1 MSGVPELR
9 SEEVRGVRACLDEL
23 CSRTADE
30 STSTGEE
37 PTRTLAALI
46 DGVVNLLQLDFAYV
60 RLDEG
65 VEAAPIEV
73 SRAGEALRAAA
84 GEALRAAGAAQ
95 IGRALRRW
103 LPAAAHG
110 TPRVIP
116 NPVGDGEVAI
126 ATLALGLHDPV
137 GLLAVGSKR
146 KDFPTPSERLLL
158 QMAVNQAVIRMH
170 EILRLAER
178 RHSAAALEERTTQLM
193 AVNAELRQR
202 LAERERTEQERLKLA
217 SLVENSSD
225 FIGLASIDGRLVFV
239 NAAGQ
244 RMLAAPEGVQRSH
257 IFDYVADA
265 DRGKLEQE
273 ILPILMATGRWD
285 GEVRFRHFGAGRDVP
300 MLAHVFLIKE
310 PRSEVPVAMATI
322 SKDITQRKREEA
334 ELLLVKDELAAELS
348 AMKRLHEFSTQL
360 LTKSDLSSL
369 LTEVLS
375 ATLAMQHA
383 DFGNVQLYDPVTRH
397 LDIVVQRGCDV
408 GVLQRIAGSEG
419 ACCDRA
425 LARGGRVIIEDVE
438 ADPAFAPRR
447 AIAAAAGFRAMQAT
461 PLFASNGEPLGVI
474 STYFRRPHRPS
485 ERDLRL
491 TDLYARQ
498 AAEMIERE
506 RTQAAQ
512 RRSEFYLAQGEKIS
526 HTGSWVWN
534 IATGEVF
541 WSHEQF
547 RIFGV
552 PPDTKASREL
562 FWSVVHPEDRG
573 VIRQRLEQAMQSRRD
588 FEDHFRVCHADG
600 TIRHVHALAQPVFNA
615 SAELIEYV
623 GTVADITERKLAEE
637 GLRRV
642 QHELGRV
649 SRVMTMGELAASIA
663 HEVNQP
669 LAAVAASAGA
679 CMRWLSAD
687 PPNVAEAT
695 AVARSIARDAHR
707 ASEVIARIRAH
718 LTGHEPEKSELAVA
732 DVIRDATSLVSQ
744 EARARGVTVVSP
756 PSAELPRV
764 MGDRIQLQQVVL
776 NLAMNAIEAM
786 RCVVDRRRVLTIVA
800 ESTCDGQVCVK
811 VQDTGPGLDL
821 EHRDRIFDAFF
832 STKAQ
837 GMGMGLAISRSIIDS
852 HGGRL
857 WAEAN
862 AGGGETFQFTLPAAS
877 PASGVVRGPVDRSER
892 AYYPTVAAARG
903 SATNARERYSK

>member
-1 MSGVPELR
+1 MSGLPELR
-9 SEEVRGVRACLDEL
+9 KEDVRGLRTCLDEL
-23 CSRTADE
+23 SAFTMEPSAVDE
-30 STSTGEE
+30 
-37 PTRTLAALI
+37 PHRTLSALL
-46 DGVVNLLQLDFAYV
+46 DGLLGMLQLEFAYV

-65 VEAAPIEV
+65 VDPVPLEM
-73 SRAGEALRAAA
+73 SRGGALGAAA
-84 GEALRAAGAAQ
+84 RAAQ
-95 IGRALRRW
+95 IRRSLRHW
-103 LPAAAHG
+103 LSVTGETA
-110 TPRVIP
+110 PRIVQ

-126 ATLALGLHDPV
+126 SILGLGLSQPL
-137 GLLAVGSKR
+137 GLLVVGSRR
-146 KDFPTPSERLLL
+146 KDFPTANEGVLL
-158 QMAVNQAVIRMH
+158 QLAVSQAVIRMH
-170 EILRLAER
+170 EVRHFTER
-178 RHSAAALEERTTQLM
+178 RQAARALEERVGERTAQLM
-193 AVNAELRQR
+193 AVNAELRRQI
-202 LAERERTEQERLKLA
+202 AERERTEQERLKLA

-225 FIGLASIDGRLVFV
+225 FIGLAAIDGSLVFV

-244 RMLAAPEGVQRSH
+244 RMLAASHDGAQRSH

-273 ILPILMATGRWD
+273 ILPTLMATGRWD

-334 ELLLVKDELAAELS
+334 ELLLVKDELAAELN

-360 LTKSDLSSL
+360 LTKSDLPSL

-383 DFGNVQLYDPVTRH
+383 DFGNVQLYNPVTRH
-397 LDIVVQRGCDV
+397 LDIVVQHGCDAGFWE
-408 GVLQRIAGSEG
+408 GVAGSDG
-419 ACCDRA
+419 TFCDRA
-425 LARGGRVIIEDVE
+425 IAHGGRVIIEDVE
-438 ADPAFAPRR
+438 ADPAFAARR
-447 AIAAAAGFRAMQAT
+447 AIAASAGFRAVQST

-506 RTQAAQ
+506 RTQAAL

-534 IATGEVF
+534 IATEEVF
-541 WSHEQF
+541 WSHEQS
-547 RIFGV
+547 RIYGV
-552 PPDTKASREL
+552 APDTKPSHEL

-573 VIRQRLEQAMQSRRD
+573 VIRQRFEQAVQGRRD

-615 SAELIEYV
+615 AAELVEYV
-623 GTVADITERKLAEE
+623 GTIADITERKLAEE

-679 CMRWLSAD
+679 CMRWLAAS

-718 LTGHEPEKSELAVA
+718 LSGNETERSELAVT

-744 EARARGVTVVSP
+744 EARARGVSVVS
-756 PSAELPRV
+756 SLAADLPKV
-764 MGDRIQLQQVVL
+764 IGDRIQLQQVVL

-786 RCVVDRRRVLTIVA
+786 RCVVDRRRVLELAA
-800 ESTCDGQVCVK
+800 EATPEGDVCVK
-811 VQDTGPGLDL
+811 VRDTGPGLDP

-862 AGGGETFQFTLPAAS
+862 ATGGETFQFTLPPAH
-877 PASGVVRGPVDRSER
+877 PASGVLRWPSDRPVS
-892 AYYPTVAAARG
+892 AYHQDVATARG
-903 SATNARERYSK
+903 SAMNARDR

>member
-1 MSGVPELR
+1 MPDLR
-9 SEEVRGVRACLDEL
+9 REEVRGLRACLNELTARAVEPSTWTGDEP
-23 CSRTADE
+23 A
-30 STSTGEE
+30 
-37 PTRTLAALI
+37 RTLSALL
-46 DGVVNLLQLDFAYV
+46 DGVVGMLQLEFAYV
-60 RLDEG
+60 RIEESMDPAPLEMSRVG
-65 VEAAPIEV
+65 VAC
-73 SRAGEALRAAA
+73 SGS
-84 GEALRAAGAAQ
+84 AGAAQ
-95 IGRALRRW
+95 LGRALQHW
-103 LPAAAHG
+103 LPAGAHAS
-110 TPRVIP
+110 PRVVP
-116 NPVGDGEVAI
+116 NPVGDGEVAV
-126 ATLALGLHDPV
+126 AVLRLGV
-137 GLLAVGSKR
+137 QEQMGLLAVGSSR
-146 KDFPTPSERLLL
+146 NDFPTPAEGLLL
-158 QMAVNQAVIRMH
+158 QMAANQAVIRMH
-170 EILRLAER
+170 EIRHRTER
-178 RHSAAALEERTTQLM
+178 RQAAIALEERVGERTAQLM
-193 AVNAELRQR
+193 AVNAELRQQI
-202 LAERERTEQERLKLA
+202 AERERTEQERLKLA

-244 RMLAAPEGVQRSH
+244 RMLAASEGGVQRSH
-257 IFDYVADA
+257 IFDYIADA

-273 ILPILMATGRWD
+273 ILPTLMATGRWD

-334 ELLLVKDELAAELS
+334 ELLHVKDELAAELN

-360 LTKSDLSSL
+360 LTKSDLPSL

-383 DFGNVQLYDPVTRH
+383 DFGNVQLYNPVTRH
-397 LDIVVQRGCDV
+397 LDIVVQRGRDP
-408 GVLQRIAGSEG
+408 GSLQAFGGSDETL
-419 ACCDRA
+419 CDRA
-425 LARGGRVIIEDVE
+425 IAHGGRVIIEDVE
-438 ADPAFAPRR
+438 VDPAFAPRR
-447 AIAAAAGFRAMQAT
+447 AIAASAGFRAVQST

-506 RTQAAQ
+506 RTQAAL

-534 IATGEVF
+534 IATEELF

-547 RIFGV
+547 RIYGI
-552 PPDTKASREL
+552 PPDTKPSHDL

-573 VIRQRLEQAMQSRRD
+573 VIRQRLEQAVQGRRD

-600 TIRHVHALAQPVFNA
+600 TIRHVHALAQPVFDA

-623 GTVADITERKLAEE
+623 GTIADITERKLAEE

-679 CMRWLSAD
+679 CMRWLAAN

-718 LTGHEPEKSELAVA
+718 LSGNETERSELAVT
-732 DVIRDATSLVSQ
+732 DVIRDATCLVSQ
-744 EARARGVTVVSP
+744 EARARGVTVISTL
-756 PSAELPRV
+756 AADLPKL

-786 RCVVDRRRVLTIVA
+786 RCVVDRRRVLEIVA
-800 ESTCDGQVCVK
+800 EGTAQGHVCVK
-811 VQDTGPGLDL
+811 VRDTGPGLDP

-862 AGGGETFQFTLPAAS
+862 PGGGETFQFTLPPAS
-877 PASGVVRGPVDRSER
+877 PASGVVRWSER
-892 AYYPTVAAARG
+892 PESAYHANVAAARG
-903 SATNARERYSK
+903 STTNARER